1 MGFILNTSFQPTSGF
16 LNLNVSTAPT
26 SYSVNYALVGG
37 GGAGGGNWGG
47 GGGAGQ
53 VVQSITTLQSNTLY
67 LVSVGDGAIGTS
79 YNNPALYNLQ
89 GKSSSF
95 AGVTAIGGGSGGN
108 GLSGYTNGNNGG
120 SGGGACSGYSLNLT
134 NTTDSYGG
142 TATSGYAGGNSIH
155 PRISGGGGGAGSIGG
170 SGTLTGSGN
179 GGAGIAI
186 TITGYSAGTFAGG
199 GGGGAGQAYTAG
211 TGGSGGGGN
220 GAAGLNVSGGNA
232 TANTGSGGGG
242 NSGGGG
248 GVGGSGAS
256 GIVILSIPTA
266 NYSGDAYVNGGV
278 IDNSVWTKTTS
289 GSNTILTFLK
299 SSLYQSGSSA
309 NNAFNINSLVVGGGG
324 GGSDDNATGGGSGGY
339 VVSKNILTVSGIVF
353 TINVGIGG
361 SATQWNTNNGNNNV
375 SSESTSGQP
384 STISFYSTITANGG
398 DSGLTTGSLGG
409 YGGGNV
415 NPPTNDPDPNSGTNP
430 IDGGIGIVSSITAV
444 PTYYAGGGSGY
455 NTDTTS
461 TPDPGAGLIG
471 QGGGGGAHGN
481 SNFAQNGQNGVV
493 ILSIPTSK
501 YTGITSGNPVVTTD
515 GAGNTILT
523 YNNSG
528 TYTS

>member
-16 LNLNVSTAPT
+16 LNLNVATIPT
-26 SYSVNYALVGG
+26 GYSVNYALVGG

-67 LVSVGDGAIGTS
+67 VVSVGDGAIGTS
-79 YNNPALYNLQ
+79 YSPPDLYNLQ

-95 AGVTAIGGGSGGN
+95 SGVTAIGGGSGGN
-108 GLSGYTNGNNGG
+108 GYVGYTNGNNGG

-142 TATSGYAGGNSIH
+142 TATSGYAGGDSIA

-199 GGGGAGQAYTAG
+199 GGGGAGLAYTAG

-220 GAAGLNVSGGNA
+220 GAAGLNASGGNA

-242 NSGGGG
+242 NSGGGF

-299 SSLYQSGSSA
+299 SSIYQSGSSA
-309 NNAFNINSLVVGGGG
+309 NNAINVNSLVVGGGG
-324 GGSDDNATGGGSGGY
+324 GGSDDNASGGGSGGY
-339 VVSKNILTVSGIVF
+339 VVSKNILTIAGIVF

-361 SATQWNTNNGNNNV
+361 SATQWNTNNGNNYV
-375 SSESTSGQP
+375 SNASTSGQP
-384 STISFYSTITANGG
+384 STLSFYRTITANGG
-398 DSGLTTGSLGG
+398 ASGLTNGYQGG

-415 NPPTNDPDPNSGTNP
+415 NPPTDDPDPNSSPNP
-430 IDGGIGIVSSITAV
+430 IDGGIGIVSSITGV

-455 NTDTTS
+455 NTAADY
-461 TPDPGAGLIG
+461 TPYPGAGLIG
-471 QGGGGGAHGN
+471 QGGGGGAHSN
-481 SNFAQNGQNGVV
+481 SYFAQNGQNGVV

-501 YTGITSGNPVVTTD
+501 YTGNTSGNPVVTTD